1 MTSKSSERLA
11 STDVND
17 RIDEWRQKAGRV
29 NAEAA
34 LQILEDPTSRSVL
47 RMVFSRTPYLA
58 KCCLA
63 HPDAVIEALSGDPER
78 VVAEVERDL
87 MALDRAAGSVTSLTR
102 AVRPCKE
109 RAVVAIGLADL
120 SGRWPIEK
128 VGQAI
133 GKLGQLSVESG
144 LSWLSRLAYR
154 NGDIGFNGD
163 ALPVPLPGLFVVGG
177 NSIATDETGYCGP
190 IDLAMIYDEKMLS
203 AAGIKV
209 SHVVLE
215 KIATQLRD
223 AFHGNRDMPAIF
235 DIDFKASA
243 TTGKINMKSESVF
256 RKKMLVDLLESDNPR
271 LHSWFSNAVPIA
283 GDRKVAVEFLR
294 DLKKTFWASDISA
307 SSIRGAV
314 GLDDKSEIGVLEVD
328 RLTQTC
334 RLALGTKTEAVR
346 NGCSTIVFESA
357 VKAGSIDRLTASRLV
372 ANANF
377 LHVARNRLQLVTG
390 LNDSVDCGDD
400 LRRDC
405 AILCGFSDLELFDKV
420 LDGSIAE
427 ARQHWLNIVSPPT
440 DSSRRATTISMEE
453 ANLARL
459 EEIGFTDGRAVAST
473 IDGWVS
479 AQQGEGNDHRRYLSE
494 ITPGF
499 LTEIGRT
506 QGPDR
511 AIELVDAILGK
522 LPSEY
527 RPLEQLASDSR
538 LADALVDFAGNTPV
552 FAEQALA
559 NEIILEEMFDPDF
572 EIPANPDAW
581 ITKFPAP
588 TSKKGCDKA
597 FVDRLHNWLSEN
609 ETRLCFRALSQD
621 IPAEEHSLY
630 LTAFAET
637 AVQAVY
643 DGVSA
648 EFDDRIAEIGGAIAL
663 IASGDFGATSLKTK
677 SPLDLAFVFDG
688 GNSKEGDEKVAT
700 LYCDFAA
707 RMTKVLESTGA
718 EKSEPMFSIDPRS
731 RPGGATGDA
740 ACAIPVYL
748 NFYSQDA
755 RPEEHLALTRARLIC
770 GPLGIRQ
777 RLEASI
783 TECVTQPRKAERL
796 MIEADKAHMRVQ
808 KQNPP
813 ESIWD
818 VDRIRGGLADLDF
831 IAEVLQ
837 VRNGAENPY
846 VMAQSTPDAFSA
858 LSRAG
863 CLDPDTATDLIESH
877 LFWTRLRTIL
887 ALSDGFDMSSQRP
900 RQRLGM
906 MIAAAAGVTNFGSV
920 EPLIQGHAERVTAH
934 YRKLV
939 LGDENASPIN
949 AAIAV

>member
-1 MTSKSSERLA
+1 MTSKAKKNRESG
-11 STDVND
+11 DVNK

-47 RMVFSRTPYLA
+47 RVVFSRTPYLA

-63 HPDAVIEALSGDPER
+63 HPDAVIEALSGDPAR
-78 VVAEVERDL
+78 VIMEVQRDL
-87 MALDRAAGSVTSLTR
+87 NALDRATGSVASLTR

-120 SGRWPIEK
+120 SGRWGVTE
-128 VGQAI
+128 I
-133 GKLGQLSVESG
+133 GAALSRLGQLAAESG

-154 NGDIGFNGD
+154 NGDIGFGGD
-163 ALPVPLPGLFVVGG
+163 ALPIPLPGLFVVGG
-177 NSIATDETGYCGP
+177 AAIATEEVGYCGP
-190 IDLAMIYDEKMLS
+190 IDLAMIYDEKVLS
-203 AAGIKV
+203 GSGVKV

-223 AFHGNRDMPAIF
+223 AFHGNREMPAIF
-235 DIDFKASA
+235 DVNFKAA
-243 TTGKINMKSESVF
+243 AEAGKLNLKSESVF
-256 RKKMLVDLLESDNPR
+256 RKKMLLEKIGGDNPR
-271 LHSWFSNAVPIA
+271 LHSWFSNAVPVA
-283 GDRKVAVEFLR
+283 GDRQAATEFLKDVKR
-294 DLKKTFWASDISA
+294 TFWASDVAA

-314 GLDDKSEIGVLEVD
+314 GIDDKSEIGIAEIE

-334 RLALGTKTEAVR
+334 RLALGGKNEGVR
-346 NGCSTIVFESA
+346 NGCSTVVFDSA
-357 VKAGSIDRLTASRLV
+357 SKSGAIDRLAASRLSSNV
-372 ANANF
+372 SF
-377 LHVARNRLQLVTG
+377 THVARNRLQLVTG
-390 LNDSVDCGDD
+390 LADNIDCDDD
-400 LRRDC
+400 LRSDC
-405 AILCGFSDLELFDKV
+405 SILCGYSELDLFDQV
-420 LDGSIAE
+420 VQGTISE
-427 ARQHWLNIVSPPT
+427 ARQHWLNIVMPPT

-459 EEIGFTDGRAVAST
+459 EEIGFTDGRTVAST
-473 IDGWVS
+473 VDAWVAS
-479 AQQGEGNDHRRYLSE
+479 QQGEGGERRRYLSE
-494 ITPGF
+494 IAPGL

-506 QGPDR
+506 QGPDQ

-522 LPSEY
+522 LPSEFK
-527 RPLEQLASDSR
+527 PLEQLASDSK
-538 LADALVDFAGNTPV
+538 LADALVDFAGNTPE
-552 FAEQALA
+552 FAQKALD
-559 NEIILEEMFDPDF
+559 NDVVLTEIFDPSF
-572 EIPANPDAW
+572 EIPVSPEDW
-581 ITKFPAP
+581 VTKFPAP
-588 TSKKGCDKA
+588 TAKRGCDKA
-597 FVDRLHNWLSEN
+597 FVDRLHKWLLEN
-609 ETRLCFRALSQD
+609 ETRLCFYALSRD
-621 IPAEEHSLY
+621 IPAEEHSKY
-630 LTAFAET
+630 LTVLAET

-643 DGVSA
+643 EGVSA
-648 EFDDRIAEIGGAIAL
+648 ELDDRAADVGGQVAVIAA
-663 IASGDFGATSLKTK
+663 GDFGAGSLKTNA
-677 SPLDLAFVFDG
+677 PLDLAFVFDSG
-688 GNSKEGDEKVAT
+688 ESEANYEKASDFFSK
-700 LYCDFAA
+700 FAG
-707 RMTKVLESTGA
+707 RMSEVLQSSGQGETA
-718 EKSEPMFSIDPRS
+718 PMFQVDPRL
-731 RPGGATGDA
+731 RPGGATGDPA
-740 ACAIPVYL
+740 SSIPVYL
-748 NFYSQDA
+748 NFYSKDA

-770 GPLGIRQ
+770 GPAAIRQ
-777 RLEASI
+777 RLEAAI

-837 VRNGAENPY
+837 VRHGAENPY

-877 LFWTRLRTIL
+877 LFWSRLRTIL
-887 ALSDGFDMSSQRP
+887 ALSSGFSMSTQRP

-920 EPLIQGHAERVTAH
+920 EPLIQGHAERVAAH

-949 AAIAV
+949 AAVAV